1 MLSEVFLSSVLTTA
15 SGLVLACLG
24 VAYKSKCKHVNLCCG
39 LIVLKRS
46 ISAELIE
53 DTHLQGPC
61 ASTAINQVQDSYTHT
76 ELRAIE
82 NGNTDRVSV

>member
-53 DTHLQGPC
+53 DTHMQPN
-61 ASTAINQVQDSYTHT
+61 TAVNQVQDSYTHT

-82 NGNTDRVSV
+82 NGDNERVTV

>member
-46 ISAELIE
+46 ISTELIE
-53 DTHLQGPC
+53 DTHLQPNN
-61 ASTAINQVQDSYTHT
+61 TVQDSYTHT

-82 NGNTDRVSV
+82 NGDIERVTV